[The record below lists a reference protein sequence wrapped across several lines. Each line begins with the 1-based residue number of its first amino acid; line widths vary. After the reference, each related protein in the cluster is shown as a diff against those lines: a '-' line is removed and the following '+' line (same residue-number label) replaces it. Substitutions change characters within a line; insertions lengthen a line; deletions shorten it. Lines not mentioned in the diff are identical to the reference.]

1 MKYLLSFILVLL
13 SSAGHTSQALDIA
26 IETGGIR
33 VEYIPSSQRGIVRV
47 YRCAQCSQSYYKF
60 STPPIIIKRGEK
72 ISFNEFL
79 KDYWNAKFPT
89 LILDKES
96 LNISKVVY

>member
-1 MKYLLSFILVLL
+1 MKFLLSFILVLL
-13 SSAGHTSQALDIA
+13 SSAGHSSQALDIA
-26 IETGGIR
+26 METGGIR
-33 VEYIPSSQRGIVRV
+33 VEYIASSQRGIVRV
-47 YRCAQCSQSYYKF
+47 YRCDQCSQSYYKF
-60 STPPIIIKRGEK
+60 SSPPVIIKSGQQ

-79 KDYWNAKFPT
+79 KDYWKAKFPT

>member
-26 IETGGIR
+26 KETGGIR
-33 VEYIPSSQRGIVRV
+33 VEYIASSKRGIVRV
-47 YRCAQCSQSYYKF
+47 FRCTQCSQSYYKF
-60 STPPIIIKRGEK
+60 STPPTIIKRGKK

-89 LILDKES
+89 LILDSES